1 MKNLC
6 IDKLFAIVEAMKK
19 RKKRI
24 NVEKSEKL
32 YRLSG
37 AWKFAKVFIFTL
49 TTVVCMGMVI
59 LLAISLTG
67 LKAERASA
75 ASSEGTE
82 NSQNAATT
90 QASGTLAEPITP
102 EDKERAASSEQSAA
116 ATEEKKQTEVYT
128 YERTPAT
135 QGEAT
140 CVFAGDFLFDS
151 GYSVMTK
158 ISQSGGIG
166 NVIGA
171 DLMAQ
176 MQSADVTMINNEFPY
191 TNEGTPTAGKQ
202 YTFHA
207 DPSCVKYLQDMGV
220 DAVSVANNHSYDYGE
235 TGLLNTLTTLES
247 AGIAHA
253 GAGRNLDEA
262 SHIIYYNVGEIKI
275 ALIASTD
282 IEQMDNPDTKG
293 ATETEPGVFRS
304 VDDKLLLQRIQQA
317 KATGAFV
324 VVFIHWGKESVTEPS
339 WLPLEQAPQIA
350 AAGADLI
357 VGDHSHCL
365 QKLDYVNGVPVIY
378 SLGNFLFNSKTVDTC
393 LLKATFDRNGL
404 KNLQFIPAVQAG
416 CTVSSAQGSEKT
428 RIIGEMAGMSPGV
441 NLDQDGNVTAR

>member
-19 RKKRI
+19 RKKHI
-24 NVEKSEKL
+24 SAGKSEKK
-32 YRLSG
+32 YRISG
-37 AWKFAKVFIFTL
+37 MWKFIKVFIFTL

-59 LLAISLTG
+59 LLAVSLTG
-67 LKAERASA
+67 LKKGEASIASA
-75 ASSEGTE
+75 EETE
-82 NSQNAATT
+82 SSQNAAST
-90 QASGTLAEPITP
+90 QASGNLAEPITP
-102 EDKERAASSEQSAA
+102 EDRERAASAERSAE
-116 ATEEKKQTEVYT
+116 ATEERKQTDAYT
-128 YERTPAT
+128 YDRTPAT

-140 CVFAGDFLFDS
+140 CVFAGDFLFDA

-158 ISQSGGIG
+158 IGQSGGIS

-171 DLMAQ
+171 DLLALMRG
-176 MQSADVTMINNEFPY
+176 ADVTMINNEFPY
-191 TNEGTPTAGKQ
+191 TNDGTPTAGKQ

-207 DPSCVKYLQDMGV
+207 NPSSVRYLQDIGA
-220 DAVSVANNHSYDYGE
+220 DAVSVANNHTYDYGE

-247 AGIAHA
+247 AGIAHV

-262 SHIIYYNVGEIKI
+262 SHIVYYNVGDIKI

-304 VDDKLLLQRIQQA
+304 VDDTLLLQRIQQA

-324 VVFIHWGKESVTEPS
+324 VVFIHWGRESVTEPS

-404 KNLQFIPAVQAG
+404 KKLQFIPAVQAG
-416 CTVSSAQGSEKT
+416 CVVSSAQNSEKT
-428 RIIGEMAGMSPGV
+428 RIIGEMAGMSPNV
-441 NLDQDGNVTAR
+441 NLDTDGNVTAR